1 MRGFR
6 ERVPAESPFMINEEL
21 HKIQKKHGYIP
32 ENEMYDLSARINV
45 PVYEIHGVASYYPG
59 YRLTPPPVADIRV
72 CADFPCRLLDG
83 EKLKKEVE
91 ALASGFKSVE
101 VKDVSCLGQCDR
113 APAICINEH
122 SYGGQSKN
130 DLLALCREAMSG
142 KAPHEQHFPGLTG
155 PFMTDP
161 YEKPEEHYGAVKD
174 LCKTSDAIGVI
185 KKLKDAGLKGM
196 GGAGFPT
203 GVKWEAVKN
212 APGKEK
218 YICCNADECEVATF
232 KDREIMKNV
241 PHLLVEGMIL
251 AALVTGAE
259 RGYIYIRHEY
269 HDQIHI
275 VEKEIERAEKL
286 GVCGDNIC
294 GTGKKYKLT
303 VFVSPGGY
311 VQGEESALLEAIEGK
326 RGQPRVKPPFPV
338 FVGLWGKPTIIN
350 NVETLAYTPIIV
362 VKGPDYFK
370 ALGKDNCPGL
380 KWMGVNGHVNRPG
393 AFEVPM
399 GTTYRE
405 AIYDLCG
412 GISGGRKLKAF
423 APSGPSGGF
432 LPASMV
438 DLKMDWKIM
447 ADAGSMLGSGA
458 IVAIAEGT
466 CMVDLAL
473 NATRFYRNES
483 CGKCVPCRLGSQKIV
498 DIIWGITQGHVDD
511 KMYETID
518 RLSDTLMMTSI
529 CGLGQIVP
537 APIQSVIKYFK
548 DDIEKFRKK
557 K

>member
-1 MRGFR
+1 
-6 ERVPAESPFMINEEL
+6 
-21 HKIQKKHGYIP
+21 
-32 ENEMYDLSARINV
+32 
-45 PVYEIHGVASYYPG
+45 
-59 YRLTPPPVADIRV
+59 
-72 CADFPCRLLDG
+72 
-83 EKLKKEVE
+83 
-91 ALASGFKSVE
+91 
-101 VKDVSCLGQCDR
+101 
-113 APAICINEH
+113 
-122 SYGGQSKN
+122 
-130 DLLALCREAMSG
+130 
-142 KAPHEQHFPGLTG
+142 
-155 PFMTDP
+155 
-161 YEKPEEHYGAVKD
+161 
-174 LCKTSDAIGVI
+174 
-185 KKLKDAGLKGM
+185 
-196 GGAGFPT
+196 
-203 GVKWEAVKN
+203 
-212 APGKEK
+212 
-218 YICCNADECEVATF
+218 
-232 KDREIMKNV
+232 
-241 PHLLVEGMIL
+241 VEGMIL

-286 GVCGDNIC
+286 GVCGDNVC

-362 VKGPDYFK
+362 TKGPDYFK
-370 ALGKDNCPGL
+370 ALGKENCPGL
-380 KWMGVNGHVNRPG
+380 KWMGVSGHVNRPG

-405 AIYDLCG
+405 AIYELCG

-438 DLKMDWKIM
+438 DLKMDWKVM